1 MKKPA
6 NRILYWLPRILCL
19 LFAVFISLF
28 ALDVFGA
35 GYGFWETIV
44 ALLMH
49 LIPTAMILLALA
61 IAWRREWVGA
71 ILFLGLGAW
80 YVVMAWGKFTWTTYL
95 LISGPAFL
103 ISVLFLVS
111 WLHRAEFRSTN

>member
-35 GYGFWETIV
+35 GYGFWETVV
-44 ALLMH
+44 ALLIH

-61 IAWRREWVGA
+61 IAWRWEWIGA
-71 ILFLGLGAW
+71 ILFFGLGAW
-80 YVVMAWGKFTWTTYL
+80 YLIMAWGKFTSTTYL

-103 ISVLFLVS
+103 IGVSFLVS
-111 WLHRAEFRSTN
+111 WLRRAELRSTN